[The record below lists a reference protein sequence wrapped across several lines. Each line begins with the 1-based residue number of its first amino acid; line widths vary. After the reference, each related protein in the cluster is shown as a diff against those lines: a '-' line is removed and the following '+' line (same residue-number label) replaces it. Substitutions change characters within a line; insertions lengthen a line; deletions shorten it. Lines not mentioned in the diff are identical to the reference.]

1 MIDQKRILRDIDL
14 VKDNFADFSHEYKIL
29 TTAENFI
36 KKFSNRKRKFEIGSK
51 EFAGVL
57 KLQEECA
64 ELSVVLAKLVTV
76 NAGEYWEGRDLE
88 AELVE
93 ELGDVLAA
101 AEYFL
106 LNTTSKIF
114 KGVFKRKKN
123 KLRTFS
129 RWHNEDQIESA
140 WQCPI
145 ESPGCKRNCGSYG
158 CGN

>member
-1 MIDQKRILRDIDL
+1 M
-14 VKDNFADFSHEYKIL
+14 
-29 TTAENFI
+29 
-36 KKFSNRKRKFEIGSK
+36 RKFEIGSK
-51 EFAGVL
+51 EFAGVF

-106 LNTTSKIF
+106 VNTTGKIS
-114 KGVFKRKKN
+114 KGVFKRKKS
-123 KLRTFS
+123 KLRTFL
-129 RWHNEDQIESA
+129 RWHNEEQGESA
-140 WQCPI
+140 WECPI
-145 ESPGCKRNCGSYG
+145 KSPGCMRNCGSYG